1 MALKDYNN
9 KRKFD
14 ETTEPKGK
22 TKKKAKTNLFL

>member
-22 TKKKAKTNLFL
+22 TKKAKTNVWR